1 MTRELREILQRF
13 DAMPDDG
20 VASSRITA
28 IILGLSEKTVRYHT
42 RLPRVRLSIGRYGQR
57 VGDIRKLVRDGMP
70 AQEAA

>member
-20 VASSRITA
+20 VVSSRITA

-42 RLPRVRLSIGRYGQR
+42 LLPRVRLSVGRYGQR

-70 AQEAA
+70 VQAAA